1 MLKKIIDFFTGKKP
15 APAEPVDTW
24 QPAAAAPYKVP
35 DPAATTPIPDIPSVA
50 VPIPYRFQPP
60 AIETTN
66 TPPVAVLISPDPI
79 AATTP
84 VPLTPANEPPKCGC
98 GRSSTGFCVGLHKL
112 SPEAWAAKQATINPG
127 AVEIADKS
135 AKKKSTFT
143 RKAAEPKAVAKPKPA
158 AIKAPAKPRAKK
170 TPQ

>member
-15 APAEPVDTW
+15 APEVIAPGG
-24 QPAAAAPYKVP
+24 APYKVP
-35 DPAATTPIPDIPSVA
+35 EPAATTPIPDIPSVA
-50 VPIPYRFQPP
+50 VPIPYRFQSP

-66 TPPVAVLISPDPI
+66 TPPVAVLIPPEPI
-79 AATTP
+79 AAIP
-84 VPLTPANEPPKCGC
+84 IPLTPANEPPKCGC

-112 SPEAWAAKQATINPG
+112 SPEAWADHPNNPATVGKIVAEP
-127 AVEIADKS
+127 ARPE
-135 AKKKSTFT
+135 KKKRTFV
-143 RKAAEPKAVAKPKPA
+143 KKPAEPKAVAKPKPA